1 MKSKGFAL
9 AVAVLFVATF
19 GTGVALAGGEKCA
32 EQHTQASYEEMA
44 KKYAKKGY
52 LGIETEKVGEGR
64 YAVTTI
70 AAGSPAEKAGFQKG
84 DVLLALNGARFGE
97 DNKEAVMK
105 AKSALG
111 PGKAA
116 TYTVSR
122 AGAEKQLTATLSEVP
137 REVLAKWVGEHVID
151 HTGDQVAA
159 K

>member
-1 MKSKGFAL
+1 MRKWTGISIV
-9 AVAVLFVATF
+9 AVAVVFA
-19 GTGVALAGGEKCA
+19 GTSAAFAGGEKCA
-32 EQHTQASYEEMA
+32 EQHTQASYEQMA
-44 KKYAKKGY
+44 KKYAAKGY

-64 YAVTTI
+64 YAVSAI

-84 DVLLALNGARFGE
+84 DVLVALNGARFG
-97 DNKEAVMK
+97 DANKDAVMK

-159 K
+159 N